1 MIFICLKPQYKI
13 VIWRDAPRR
22 GGTSGGS
29 LRSSRQAVA
38 CHPFTRSWATMPPE
52 VPPRRGFSATWTL
65 MMVISIICSSPCVL
79 KRIIRTSWWK
89 MNSVCVKKRF
99 NAHASLG
106 ITFEK
111 PGRGRRVKPALAPE
125 KRRPAQWVGPAEFS
139 VPTRGFCCHVL
150 NS

>member
-1 MIFICLKPQYKI
+1 MG
-13 VIWRDAPRR
+13 DHASR
-22 GGTSGGS
+22 GPTPPG
-29 LRSSRQAVA
+29 LL
-38 CHPFTRSWATMPPE
+38 CHMDFNDGHFHNMQFP
-52 VPPRRGFSATWTL
+52 V
-65 MMVISIICSSPCVL
+65 
-79 KRIIRTSWWK
+79 RIKTFYTHVVVENELGVRE
-89 MNSVCVKKRF
+89 KRF

-125 KRRPAQWVGPAEFS
+125 KRGPAQWVGPAEFS

>member
-1 MIFICLKPQYKI
+1 MRPGG
-13 VIWRDAPRR
+13 

-52 VPPRRGFSATWTL
+52 VPPRRGFSATWSL
-65 MMVISIICSSPCVL
+65 LIDISMICDSPCAI
-79 KRIIRTSWWK
+79 KRFLRTSWWK
-89 MNSVCVKKRF
+89 MNSACVEKRF
-99 NAHASLG
+99 NVHAGPG

-125 KRRPAQWVGPAEFS
+125 KRGPAQRGGPAEFS
-139 VPTRGFCCHVL
+139 VPTRGFCRHVL